1 MRFQIYTGKA
11 ELREVK
17 LLAKGKQLVRYS
29 GIPHWD
35 VISCQKP
42 FQLPR
47 ILLIIVNISWIYP
60 KPQDFTFI
68 TNHIH
73 TWVLFLLWLHLFIL
87 FGVISLLISRSI
99 LGTYRRGEI
108 ICQFPIFLPFHTVH
122 GVLRQEYWSGFP
134 FPSPVDHVLSELS
147 TITCPSWVVLH
158 GMAHSF
164 TELDKAVVH
173 VIRLVSFLWLVFS
186 LSALWWRRVRG
197 LWKLPD
203 ARHWLRGKFGLVL
216 MGGAMIRWII
226 EKATVPKKHLLLL
239 YWLRQS
245 VWLCGSQQTV
255 DSYSQDGNTRPS
267 DLSPEKSVCRS
278 RSNS

>member
-1 MRFQIYTGKA
+1 MRFQIHTGKA

-108 ICQFPIFLPFHTVH
+108 ICQFPIFLPFLTVH
-122 GVLRQEYWSGFP
+122 GVLKAKILKWFAIP
-134 FPSPVDHVLSELS
+134 FSSRPHSVRTLHHDLSVLGGPSPKTDRHCSYFYWVRQACGPCDH
-147 TITCPSWVVLH
+147 
-158 GMAHSF
+158 
-164 TELDKAVVH
+164 LD
-173 VIRLVSFLWLVFS
+173 
-186 LSALWWRRVRG
+186 
-197 LWKLPD
+197 
-203 ARHWLRGKFGLVL
+203 
-216 MGGAMIRWII
+216 
-226 EKATVPKKHLLLL
+226 
-239 YWLRQS
+239 
-245 VWLCGSQQTV
+245 
-255 DSYSQDGNTRPS
+255 
-267 DLSPEKSVCRS
+267 
-278 RSNS
+278 